1 MQAARLTSQ
10 EGLLIEHNADL
21 AAKRKPRQND
31 ALENSSFSAPLLF
44 PASYA
49 NSYYGWCVLLCLI
62 NVCCSGCFSSRSNCA
77 HLASLARESGD
88 STRRV
93 SPPATQLL
101 VVRLSLDG
109 RVQHSARAGRCDG
122 GREKLAR
129 RDVATGVDVAA
140 AARCRG
146 GARGDGVRKL
156 AWRRGA
162 PNSERFCVTT
172 AVTGNRISCS
182 SVCVARRRA
191 RAEGPVGRR
200 GSRVCGVRSC
210 AVTCV
215 CK

>member
-1 MQAARLTSQ
+1 MLTWLRSVNPAKMTHSKIAPFQRPSCSLHHMQTHTMDGVFCCA
-10 EGLLIEHNADL
+10 
-21 AAKRKPRQND
+21 
-31 ALENSSFSAPLLF
+31 SS
-44 PASYA
+44 
-49 NSYYGWCVLLCLI
+49 